1 MKIVPSNQTLILA
14 GESGMSGGF
23 QTRALRNAGGDAVL
37 QRVTVLASRPDDT
50 LIYLRADY
58 SSLAGSQ
65 ARTVGSGSAQVS
77 KASTSR
83 AVVTQTGLPAYDSSR
98 SGSSYNSGRGIEL
111 YASTQRL
118 PAATRVTHIDVHA

>member
-1 MKIVPSNQTLILA
+1 
-14 GESGMSGGF
+14 MSRGF
-23 QTRALRNAGGDAVL
+23 LTPPTRSAGGEGVL
-37 QRVTVLASRPDDT
+37 QRVTIVASRPDDT

-58 SSLAGSQ
+58 SSPADVQ

-83 AVVTQTGLPAYDSSR
+83 AVATQTGLPAYDSSR
-98 SGSSYNSGRGIEL
+98 SGSPYNSGRGIEL

-118 PAATRVTHIDVHA
+118 PAETPVTHIDVHA